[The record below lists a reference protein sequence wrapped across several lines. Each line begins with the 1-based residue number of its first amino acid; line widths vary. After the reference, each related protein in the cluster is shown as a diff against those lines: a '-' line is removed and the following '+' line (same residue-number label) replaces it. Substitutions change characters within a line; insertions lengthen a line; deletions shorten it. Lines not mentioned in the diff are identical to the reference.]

1 MVSSVHVGIS
11 FHLSVTTGA
20 RFRPSQRRPC
30 STMRNFTL
38 LFAMA
43 TWPDLVPKSFSKVQM
58 VSGIRDDLQMH
69 ALCPV
74 FAGRIGD

>member
-1 MVSSVHVGIS
+1 
-11 FHLSVTTGA
+11 
-20 RFRPSQRRPC
+20 
-30 STMRNFTL
+30 MRNFTL

-43 TWPDLVPKSFSKVQM
+43 TWPDLVLKSFSKVQM